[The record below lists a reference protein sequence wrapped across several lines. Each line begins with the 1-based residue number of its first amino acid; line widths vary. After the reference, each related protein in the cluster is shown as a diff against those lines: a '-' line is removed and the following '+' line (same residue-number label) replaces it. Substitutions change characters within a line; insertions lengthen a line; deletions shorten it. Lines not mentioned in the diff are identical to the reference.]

1 MNTQF
6 TGCGSL
12 VVLVQ
17 NQLANSLYRC
27 PAVSLSP
34 VQFLNLKAHK
44 LPERYCKLAADLET
58 LRFTY
63 AHAFRRFVSFQVA
76 YRTVTF
82 NKVPK
87 HFCQATLTTLTTTT
101 TATATAAT
109 TVTTATATRAA
120 TTGNKENQNNFSAHL
135 AIKVVFPQQKVVP
148 PSITL
153 ATGYW
158 QINLRTKNY

>member
-1 MNTQF
+1 MNTQL
-6 TGCGSL
+6 TGCGSCAEP
-12 VVLVQ
+12 VD
-17 NQLANSLYRC
+17 QLAV
-27 PAVSLSP
+27 PLSP
-34 VQFLNLKAHK
+34 VQFLGLRFNLKAHK

-87 HFCQATLTTLTTTT
+87 HFCQATLTTLTITTTT
-101 TATATAAT
+101 TAATPT